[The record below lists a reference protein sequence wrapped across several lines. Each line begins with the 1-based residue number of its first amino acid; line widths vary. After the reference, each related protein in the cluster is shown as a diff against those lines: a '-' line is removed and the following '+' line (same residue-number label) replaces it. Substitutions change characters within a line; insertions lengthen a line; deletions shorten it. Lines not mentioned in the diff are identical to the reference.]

1 MIQNITHVRVRYAET
16 DQMGIVYY
24 GNYAQYLEVGR
35 VELLRSIGIT
45 YAYIEQNGIFMPV
58 LNLNC
63 QFHAPAYYDELL
75 TIQTQI
81 PQLPTTRIH
90 IDYKIYNAQNK
101 LLTSGSTDL
110 AFINQATKKPVRCP
124 EFILEK
130 MRNYFQH
137 EL

>member
-1 MIQNITHVRVRYAET
+1 MIRNTTQVRVRYAET

-24 GNYAQYLEVGR
+24 GNYAQYFEVGR

-63 QFHAPAYYDELL
+63 QFHSPAYYDELL
-75 TIQTQI
+75 NIDTQI
-81 PQLPTTRIH
+81 AELPVTRIH
-90 IDYKIYNAQNK
+90 IAYKIHNSENR
-101 LLTSGSTDL
+101 LLVSGSTDL
-110 AFINQATKKPVRCP
+110 AFVNQSTKRPVRCP

-130 MRNYFQH
+130 MRIYF
-137 EL
+137 

>member
-1 MIQNITHVRVRYAET
+1 MIQNTTQVRVRYAET

-24 GNYAQYLEVGR
+24 GNYAQYFEVGR

-45 YAYIEQNGIFMPV
+45 YAYIEQNGVFMPV

-75 TIQTQI
+75 NIETKIVE
-81 PQLPTTRIH
+81 PPATRIH
-90 IDYKIYNAQNK
+90 ITYKIYNAQNK

-110 AFINQATKKPVRCP
+110 AFINQSTKRPVRCP
-124 EFILEK
+124 EFIMEK
-130 MRNYFQH
+130 MRGYF
-137 EL
+137 